1 MNCKQKIRIFEA
13 FAGYGSQSL
22 ALERLYENFPEFSY
36 EVVGISEIDKYA
48 VQAYNAI
55 HGEVKN
61 FGDVT
66 SMDWNLVPD
75 FDLLTWSSPCQDI
88 SKAGKGRGMTEG
100 SGTRSSLLWE
110 VKKPIELKR
119 PKYIL
124 FENVKNFIGEN
135 NRADARKLFG
145 MLGEYG
151 YSVFYKVMNA
161 KDYGVPQNRERI
173 FILAIDGDA
182 SYEFPKGFPLER
194 RLKDVLE
201 GNVDE
206 RYYLSEKLIKYI
218 FSNGGKKNNI
228 KGAIGVQDGSNPSL
242 CITSNYY
249 KSPRQGN
256 YIIESTDT
264 TICINS
270 KVNGK
275 QPSFQDRIYDVE
287 GCSTAITTAFRP
299 NIAEPQV
306 LTPKRT
312 ECGKLVRK
320 EYEAGNIKES
330 RHNMTEMQ
338 PREDG
343 ISNTLTSV
351 QKDNLV
357 LEPQIIQVGNIVEDK
372 GFKNP
377 QIGRVYHPYGNS
389 PVIDT
394 MSGGNRQQKILEYS
408 RIRKMT
414 PRECFRLMDMDDKY
428 IDRIQE
434 AGISNSQ
441 QYKLAG
447 NSIVVACLYW
457 IFKNLFIGYEK
468 TTLF

>member
-1 MNCKQKIRIFEA
+1 MEQKVRIFEA

-22 ALERLYENFPEFSY
+22 ALERLRENFPEFGY

-55 HGEVKN
+55 HGEIKN
-61 FGDVT
+61 WGDVT
-66 SMDWNLVPD
+66 AIDWHLVPD

-88 SKAGKGRGMTEG
+88 SNAGKGKGMTEG

-110 VKKPIELKR
+110 VKKPIEIKR

-135 NRADARKLFG
+135 NRADALRLFS
-145 MLGEYG
+145 MLEGYG
-151 YSVFYKVMNA
+151 YTVFFKVMNA

-182 SYEFPKGFPLER
+182 SYEFPQGFPLER

-201 GNVDE
+201 DNVDE
-206 RYYLSEKLIKYI
+206 RYYLSEKMISCFIKRTEVAKEKG
-218 FSNGGKKNNI
+218 NGFRFTPTN
-228 KGAIGVQDGSNPSL
+228 
-242 CITSNYY
+242 
-249 KSPRQGN
+249 GN
-256 YIIESTDT
+256 GIA
-264 TICINS
+264 
-270 KVNGK
+270 K
-275 QPSFQDRIYDVE
+275 
-287 GCSTAITTAFRP
+287 AITTCAGNRTDDNYIF
-299 NIAEPQV
+299 EPQV

-312 ECGKLVRK
+312 EYGKSVRK

-357 LEPQIIQVGNIVEDK
+357 VEPFIKQYPRGFNDGFEYKAGCAPTITTSSFEHNNFVVEPS
-372 GFKNP
+372 F
-377 QIGRVYHPYGNS
+377 
-389 PVIDT
+389 
-394 MSGGNRQQKILEYS
+394 
-408 RIRKMT
+408 RIRKLT